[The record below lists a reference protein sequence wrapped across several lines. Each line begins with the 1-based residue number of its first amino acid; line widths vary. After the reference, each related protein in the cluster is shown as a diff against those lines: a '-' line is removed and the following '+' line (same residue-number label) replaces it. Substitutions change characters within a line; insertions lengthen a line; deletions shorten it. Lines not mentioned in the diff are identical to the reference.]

1 MNVLLSI
8 KPRYVE
14 AILKGDKRY
23 EFRKNIFRNK
33 DVENVYIYATSPVK
47 KLVGFFKVGNILE
60 DHPVCLWDQLK
71 EGFYS
76 KICTSSILLLFR
88 YTHNSWRTGM
98 EMNAI
103 PEGFKMTE
111 LGPLP
116 EEWTV
121 VPLQKLNAKKK
132 ISLNPS
138 NFPDEIFEYYSIPKA
153 KSTS

>member
-71 EGFYS
+71 EFSGLDEKEFFSYFGDNKRGFG
-76 KICTSSILLLFR
+76 ILFQDLHL
-88 YTHNSWRTGM
+88 
-98 EMNAI
+98 
-103 PEGFKMTE
+103 
-111 LGPLP
+111 
-116 EEWTV
+116 
-121 VPLQKLNAKKK
+121 
-132 ISLNPS
+132 LNP
-138 NFPDEIFEYYSIPKA
+138 FAI
-153 KSTS
+153 

>member
-47 KLVGFFKVGNILE
+47 KIVGFFKVGNILE

-71 EGFYS
+71 EFSGLDEKEFFNYFGDNKSGF
-76 KICTSSILLLFR
+76 
-88 YTHNSWRTGM
+88 
-98 EMNAI
+98 AI
-103 PEGFKMTE
+103 EIQSVTE
-111 LGPLP
+111 F
-116 EEWTV
+116 
-121 VPLQKLNAKKK
+121 
-132 ISLNPS
+132 LNPLE
-138 NFPDEIFEYYSIPKA
+138 PRDIIPSFVPPQSFCYFDTPIALGEQVWK
-153 KSTS
+153 

>member
-14 AILKGDKRY
+14 AILKGNKRY

-71 EGFYS
+71 EFSGLNELEFFSYFGGNKRGF
-76 KICTSSILLLFR
+76 
-88 YTHNSWRTGM
+88 
-98 EMNAI
+98 AI
-103 PEGFKMTE
+103 EIRGVAEF
-111 LGPLP
+111 
-116 EEWTV
+116 
-121 VPLQKLNAKKK
+121 
-132 ISLNPS
+132 LNPLDPRD
-138 NFPDEIFEYYSIPKA
+138 FIPSFVPPQSFCYLDTPIALGEQVWK
-153 KSTS
+153 